1 MFFGEVPL
9 AKAEGAILAHSLAL
23 PGGRLRK
30 GLTLAPEH
38 LSLIA
43 ASGLERIVVAIP
55 APDDLGEDAAAL
67 QIAQAVAGPG
77 VELRAVGTGR
87 VNLHA
92 TAPGLARL
100 VAEQIHAANAVDP
113 MLTLAT
119 VPDLHRLDPGGMI
132 ATVKVISYAVPRR
145 AVEAV
150 VRAASGAISLA
161 PAVWAEA
168 ALIETQIAGQDPGP
182 KGARVTEARLARLG
196 LRMTTPI
203 HVAHETAA
211 LAAAIRAAPGEGPLL
226 ILTASATSDPQD
238 VGPAA
243 VRLAGGEVLRVGMPV
258 DPGNLLFLGRYQNRP
273 VLGLPGCARSPAL
286 NGADWVLERICC
298 GIAVTACDIAAMGLG
313 GLLVEMPSRPHPRMT
328 PRAP

>member
-1 MFFGEVPL
+1 MFFGELPV

-30 GLTLAPEH
+30 GLTLRQEH
-38 LSLIA
+38 LEQIA
-43 ASGLERIVVAIP
+43 ASGIERVVVAIP
-55 APDDLGEDAAAL
+55 APDDLGEDEAAL
-67 QIAQAVAGPG
+67 EIARAAAGPG
-77 VELRAVGTGR
+77 IELRVVGTGR

-92 TAPGLARL
+92 RSPGLARL
-100 VAEQIHAANAVDP
+100 VADRILAANAVDP

-132 ATVKVISYAVPRR
+132 ATVKVISYAVPRQ
-145 AVEAV
+145 AVAAV
-150 VRAASGAISLA
+150 AEAASGAVSLA
-161 PAVWAEA
+161 PAVWFEA
-168 ALIETQIAGQDPGP
+168 TLIETQIAGQASGA

-196 LRMTTPI
+196 LSMAPPL
-203 HVAHETAA
+203 HVAHETGA
-211 LAAAIRAAPGEGPLL
+211 LAQAIRTAPGAGPLL

-243 VRLAGGEVLRVGMPV
+243 LRLAGGVVERVGMPV
-258 DPGNLLFLGRYQNRP
+258 DPGNLLFLGRCQNRP
-273 VLGLPGCARSPAL
+273 VIGLPGCARSPAL

-298 GIAVTACDIAAMGLG
+298 GIPISSADIAAMGLG

-328 PRAP
+328 PPPP